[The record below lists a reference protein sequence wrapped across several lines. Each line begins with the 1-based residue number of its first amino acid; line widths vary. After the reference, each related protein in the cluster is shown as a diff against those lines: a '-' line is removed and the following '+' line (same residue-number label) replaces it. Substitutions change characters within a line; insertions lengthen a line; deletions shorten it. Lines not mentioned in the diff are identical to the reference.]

1 MPDRVQAEP
10 NVINTLETGFRRDE
24 KVIRFMT
31 VKLDKYAV
39 LYAEKRR
46 NKYAKKE
53 EA

>member
-1 MPDRVQAEP
+1 
-10 NVINTLETGFRRDE
+10 
-24 KVIRFMT
+24 MT